1 MLRLYVI
8 EGPMK
13 GHSFDLKEEAIFL
26 GRSSDN
32 DIQIRDE
39 TVSRRHLKIFTIGKM
54 LFVED
59 LKSSNG
65 TFINKELIVPGKGF
79 EVGEEDIISIGNSV
93 IGFSKKPSFKADKI
107 NLPKEKRREKDA
119 LTKERRSQTLHNLI
133 LICSVSELLRR
144 VLTIDEML
152 GKLLGYLLV
161 TLPRIDRTAILQFD
175 NQKMKITG
183 LTARSRQAQAEKSS
197 RYSRTVVARVLR
209 HGEAVKMPNTA
220 YEMPDYFSRDV
231 DNSNIRSVLCV
242 PMSIK
247 SRTCGAIY
255 VDSLRGPYGFR
266 GEDLLLLKS
275 LSGPVAVAIEN
286 ARLASRLAEL
296 HAG

>member
-1 MLRLYVI
+1 MLKLYVI

-13 GHSFDLKEEAIFL
+13 GHSFDLKKEAIFL

-32 DIQIRDE
+32 DIQIKDE

-59 LKSSNG
+59 LKSANG
-65 TFINKELIVPGKGF
+65 TFINHELIVPGKGF
-79 EVGEEDIISIGNSV
+79 EVGEEDVIAIGNTV
-93 IGFSKKPSFKADKI
+93 IGFSKKPSFKAEVI
-107 NLPKEKRREKDA
+107 HPSKEKRPEDEA
-119 LTKERRSQTLHNLI
+119 LPKERRSQTLHNLT
-133 LICSVSELLRR
+133 LICSVSELLKRL
-144 VLTIDEML
+144 LTIDEML
-152 GKLLGYLLV
+152 GKLLGYLLA

-183 LTARSRQAQAEKSS
+183 LTTRSRQAQAEKSS

-209 HGEAVKMPNTA
+209 YGEAVKMPNAA

-231 DNSNIRSVLCV
+231 DSSNIRSVLCV

-255 VDSLRGPYGFR
+255 MDSLRGPYGFR
-266 GEDLLLLKS
+266 GEDVLLLRS

-286 ARLASRLAEL
+286 ARLASRLEEL